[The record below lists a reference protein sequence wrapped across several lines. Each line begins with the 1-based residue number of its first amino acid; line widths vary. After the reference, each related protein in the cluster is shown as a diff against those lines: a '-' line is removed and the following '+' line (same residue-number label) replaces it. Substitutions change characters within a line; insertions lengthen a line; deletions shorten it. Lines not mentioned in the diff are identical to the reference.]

1 MDIFQ
6 TPALYSDD
14 LSPDEWQARL
24 DQMFNRAEATQQY
37 VAGQISPADFEDAL
51 ATYGVSDP
59 YRLAEMWELQQ
70 ICRGVS

>member
-6 TPALYSDD
+6 TPALYSAD
-14 LSPDEWQARL
+14 LPPEEWESRLKQMLDRAVVTQKFRAGAMSPD
-24 DQMFNRAEATQQY
+24 
-37 VAGQISPADFEDAL
+37 DFEDAL

-59 YRLAEMWELQQ
+59 YALAEMWELQQ